1 MSQKVDLLKVFISC
15 PGDVDEERQIIR
27 EVCKSISNVTCK
39 VKNIEVKPIDYK
51 ENIIPQITGKEAQE
65 IINDQL
71 EKEAYDIYI
80 GIMWHRFGDPLSI
93 GETPTE
99 NEFNIAL
106 DLYNNSG
113 SPLIQFYF
121 KGSEYEPT
129 NDYEKDQVKKV
140 ASFKSKIQDL
150 GLYKGFQES
159 LKFQESVNEFILSCV
174 EKFQIDQSLHCP
186 IPKNQYEAIGSYL
199 TRSIVKNQSDD
210 TESFLYEETTYDL
223 VEILKE
229 KNKVI
234 LIGDAGI
241 GKTSEL
247 KRIANYFSDKKT
259 IYYPFCISL
268 NTYIEQDIED
278 LFNPS
283 WKEIPSSALLFIL
296 DGFDEIESKYK
307 RNFVKQIE
315 LFSGK
320 YPEVTILLSCRTNF
334 YKAETAENSGIFAG
348 FKSYFLK
355 KLDKGQINEYSN
367 NELGSKAKRF
377 LRSIEKKKIDDLVAI
392 PFYLIELVNLFKDTD
407 SLPVDRAT
415 IVEKLIQSRM
425 NFDIKH
431 FKNYLELKKQK
442 IIAFENL
449 KVIALIMETLGRNYI
464 DDQEYKLIIVEEGS
478 RELLSH
484 CTAWK
489 KCFNGQSSIT
499 WQFEHNNIQ
508 EFLAADQLKAFTF
521 SSIKSFIAFAPDFVK
536 IIPSWVNTISFLLSI
551 IQSNE
556 LIDWIL
562 EIEPEIVIKFEPDR
576 VEENRRVQIIKDIF
590 NSYRSKKIGIDNDR
604 FRHGELGNFCN
615 SVQLIDFLIEAGSKE
630 KDPMVISNAIS
641 IIWEMEIPFLRK
653 KEIET
658 LLVYIIL
665 DQDSPGF
672 LKNRTLTVLAD
683 SKLVS
688 ESVAN
693 KIVSALKNETKDW
706 IRSGLYKFL
715 IKSSFVDRHIDVFL
729 DGIQYIGSRTSR
741 LLNEQMNLRAGL
753 QKAYKPK
760 ALRSIISHITQSDA
774 ESIRFLFGQDLH
786 ITRIVEHSISA
797 HHNEASLYTDMLELF
812 VFVKKQFLDGTKVV
826 GNFFLKT
833 NTQAN
838 AFKELFNKGIRKNGD
853 LLAILADK
861 ENLEYV
867 TQKYR
872 EKKLDQTEV
881 QEFLY
886 CLNFNNYEFYEQ
898 YFASLNTEF
907 ENRFEKRQQIDY
919 EKIRKKQNIK
929 DIALL
934 FNKDEFL
941 KEIKLIF
948 KDSSLETLNHKYF
961 FDLQT
966 DFGTEKKYANV
977 VTKKLSKLFLKKEA
991 SLEEA
996 LLKMNSLDWESF
1008 WTTEIYEKLTNN
1020 PNESIL
1026 SDTQK
1031 DEIIAWVYKQISSV
1045 NFKNA
1050 ITKTGSSSISI
1061 NYKETIIWFFFKK
1074 FKLEFSEDILLDML
1088 SFDFEGDI
1096 IPYLEKILDIDQIT
1110 SQILENIYNG
1120 DLCEAVLE
1128 NHLKFCQRH
1137 KTKDIIEFALDEVV
1151 YSKSYLRSL
1160 ALELICEL
1168 SLNLNRLMEKLPS
1181 IPDDFKWNIIDKLVE
1196 SKNSKIE
1203 AYLSQIFETGKKNE
1217 KYRVSI
1223 YLIKFQSIKAIAFY
1237 IGELKKLKI
1246 FTRTFYDNSP
1256 LGLVSDIKAIPLIL
1270 DLFKYNLTNTI
1281 ETEDKHGFDTIE
1293 RLVNRALTTIA
1304 LNEDQNFIIVK
1315 ETVESFIK
1323 DHIDEHE
1330 SVKWLYSLIEKIEM
1344 QYYINKSKDIRI
1356 EDAIIKVRK
1365 LKSEWLSNKENTL

>member
-15 PGDVDEERQIIR
+15 PGDVDDERKIVR

-39 VKNIEVKPIDYK
+39 VRNIEVKPIDYK

-113 SPLIQFYF
+113 FPLIQFYF
-121 KGSEYEPT
+121 KRSEYEPI

-159 LKFQESVNEFILSCV
+159 LKFQESVNEFILLCV

-210 TESFLYEETTYDL
+210 AESFFYKETIYDL

-247 KRIANYFSDKKT
+247 KRVANYFSDKKT
-259 IYYPFCISL
+259 IYYPFWISL

-283 WKEIPSSALLFIL
+283 WKAIPSSALLFIL

-307 RNFVKQIE
+307 RDFVKQIE

-355 KLDKGQINEYSN
+355 ELDKGQINEYSN

-449 KVIALIMETLGRNYI
+449 KVIALVMETLGRNYI

-499 WQFEHNNIQ
+499 WQFEHSNIQ

-521 SSIKSFIAFAPDFVK
+521 SSIKSFIAFEPDFVK

-590 NSYRSKKIGIDNDR
+590 NSYQSKKIGIDNDR
-604 FRHGELGNFCN
+604 FRHGELGSFCN

-641 IIWEMEIPFLRK
+641 IIWGMEIPFSRK
-653 KEIET
+653 KKIET
-658 LLVYIIL
+658 FLVHIIL

-688 ESVAN
+688 ESVAD
-693 KIVSALKNETKDW
+693 KIVSVLKNETKDW

-753 QKAYKPK
+753 QKVYKPK

-774 ESIRFLFGQDLH
+774 KSIRFLFGQDLH
-786 ITRIVEHSISA
+786 ITKIVEHSISA
-797 HHNEASLYTDMLELF
+797 YQNEVGLYTDMLELF
-812 VFVKKQFLDGTKVV
+812 VFVKKQFLGGTKVV

-833 NTQAN
+833 NTQAD
-838 AFKELFNKGIRKNGD
+838 AFEELLSKGIRRNGD

-886 CLNFNNYEFYEQ
+886 SLNFNNYEFYEQ

-907 ENRFEKRQQIDY
+907 ENRFEKMQQIDY
-919 EKIRKKQNIK
+919 EKIRKKQNNK

-961 FDLQT
+961 FNLQT

-977 VTKKLSKLFLKKEA
+977 VTKKLSKLFLNKEA

-996 LLKMNSLDWESF
+996 LLKMDSLDWESF

-1020 PNESIL
+1020 PNESML

-1031 DEIIAWVYKQISSV
+1031 DEIIAWVYEQIPSV

-1050 ITKTGSSSISI
+1050 ITKTGPSNISI
-1061 NYKETIIWFFFKK
+1061 NYKEIIIWFFIKK
-1074 FKLEFSEDILLDML
+1074 YKLVFPEDILLDML

-1096 IPYLEKILDIDQIT
+1096 IPYLEKLLDIDQIS
-1110 SQILENIYNG
+1110 SQILENVYNG
-1120 DLCEAVLE
+1120 DLCGAVLE

-1137 KTKDIIEFALDEVV
+1137 KINNIIEFALDEIVD
-1151 YSKSYLRSL
+1151 SKSDLRSL

-1168 SLNLNRLMEKLPS
+1168 SLNLNSLLEKLPS
-1181 IPDDFKWNIIDKLVE
+1181 ITDDFKWNLIDKLVE

-1203 AYLSQIFETGKKNE
+1203 AYLSQIFETGKENE
-1217 KYRVSI
+1217 KYRASI

-1246 FTRTFYDNSP
+1246 FTRTFYASSP
-1256 LGLVSDIKAIPLIL
+1256 LGLVSDIKAMPLIL
-1270 DLFKYNLTNTI
+1270 DLFKYNLKKTI

-1323 DHIDEHE
+1323 NHIDEHE

-1356 EDAIIKVRK
+1356 EDAIIKVRQ
-1365 LKSEWLSNKENTL
+1365 